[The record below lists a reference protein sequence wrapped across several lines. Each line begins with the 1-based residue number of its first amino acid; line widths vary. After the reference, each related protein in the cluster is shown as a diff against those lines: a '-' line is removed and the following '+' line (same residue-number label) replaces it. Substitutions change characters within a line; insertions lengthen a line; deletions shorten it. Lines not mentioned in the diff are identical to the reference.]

1 MVKIILSG
9 CSGKMGHVIT
19 KCVENKENCEIVA
32 GVDINKC
39 DAPYPI
45 FASFSEIDVDADVII
60 DFSHPS
66 VLASLLEYCKKN
78 KMPAVIATTGLS
90 DEQKKEIE
98 DTSKEVPM
106 FFSAN
111 MSIGVNLIS
120 ELAAKAARVLEGSFD
135 IEIVEAHHNQKIDAP
150 SGTAL
155 MLADSISDA
164 LTNKPTY
171 EFDRHSKRAKRDP
184 NEIGIHSIR
193 GGTIV
198 GEHEVIFAGLD
209 EIITISHSARSKDL
223 FAVGAVNAAAF
234 LKGKSAGMYSMK
246 HLVDEK

>member
-78 KMPAVIATTGLS
+78 KIVIKT
-90 DEQKKEIE
+90 EIRY
-98 DTSKEVPM
+98 TNSNT
-106 FFSAN
+106 FS
-111 MSIGVNLIS
+111 VTDF
-120 ELAAKAARVLEGSFD
+120 LEWEGD
-135 IEIVEAHHNQKIDAP
+135 
-150 SGTAL
+150 L
-155 MLADSISDA
+155 
-164 LTNKPTY
+164 
-171 EFDRHSKRAKRDP
+171 
-184 NEIGIHSIR
+184 
-193 GGTIV
+193 
-198 GEHEVIFAGLD
+198 FAGLFCV
-209 EIITISHSARSKDL
+209 TIHTAL
-223 FAVGAVNAAAF
+223 TVW
-234 LKGKSAGMYSMK
+234 
-246 HLVDEK
+246 